1 MVLTVLYLSI
11 GFALLI
17 FGADLLVR
25 GASSLAKR
33 FNVPEIVIGL
43 TIVAFGTSTPEMI
56 VNIIA
61 ALKGAA
67 DISFGNIIGSNN
79 FNILIILGISSLIF
93 PLEAK
98 SNTAWKEVPFALLS
112 AVVLLFLVNDRWLN
126 IDSVNILTRWDGII
140 LLILFSMFL
149 VYVFKLMSS
158 DFTNDSDTKIYR
170 LFTTIGFIIVGLAGL
185 ILGGNFV
192 VKNAVVIAQQIGI
205 SERIIGLTIVAAG
218 TSLPELATS
227 VVAAIKKHPD
237 IALGNVVGSNIF
249 NILLILGIT
258 AIINP
263 TSYQT
268 AFNQDLYLMIFST
281 VLLFVLLFVP
291 KKHKL
296 DRYEG
301 AIFLLMFVAYAVFF
315 LK

>member
-1 MVLTVLYLSI
+1 MALTVLYLSI

-17 FGADLLVR
+17 LGADLLVR
-25 GASSLAKR
+25 GAGSFAKR

-43 TIVAFGTSTPEMI
+43 TIVAFGTSSPEMI

-79 FNILIILGISSLIF
+79 FNILIILGISSLIY

-112 AVVLLFLVNDRWLN
+112 AVVILFLVNDRWLN
-126 IDSVNILTRWDGII
+126 IDSVNLLSRWDGII

-149 VYVFKLMSS
+149 VYVFKLMRS
-158 DFTNDSDTKIYR
+158 DFSNESNTKIYR
-170 LFTTIGFIIVGLAGL
+170 LFTTIGFIIVGFAGL

-192 VKNAVVIAQQIGI
+192 VKNAVIIAQQIGI

-237 IALGNVVGSNIF
+237 IALGNIVGSNIF
-249 NILLILGIT
+249 NILLVLGVT
-258 AIINP
+258 SVINP
-263 TSYQT
+263 IGYKIS
-268 AFNQDLYLMIFST
+268 FNRDMLLMIVAT
-281 VLLFVLLFVP
+281 VLLFVFLFVP
-291 KKHKL
+291 RKHKL

-301 AIFLLMFVAYAVFF
+301 VIFLLIFTAYAVFF
-315 LK
+315 LN